1 MYSEEES
8 EDSFEV
14 AVKPPTKS
22 FITSIA
28 EDIKDMD
35 VTDTI
40 RSKIL
45 HIYSELDI
53 TSKRKLNRRKVIC
66 FCMYQA
72 YLDIDD
78 PQDMPLLVKKVGG
91 LTCADADSSVGEY
104 SCKLR
109 HPHEHNCG
117 FFPIESL
124 IECYCRSNYINL
136 REECITEIK
145 EMWRKLKESDNK
157 VTLRPP
163 RYIVAGLIWIYIRDN
178 HADAVL
184 DTNYSSIFCF
194 EVRTVV
200 SSCKY
205 LQDIPKISSIKTPF
219 SSRVAKRT
227 K

>member
-14 AVKPPTKS
+14 VVRPQVKSLT
-22 FITSIA
+22 TSIA

-40 RSKIL
+40 RSRML
-45 HIYSELDI
+45 HVYSELDI

-72 YLDIDD
+72 YLDAGD

-104 SCKLR
+104 SSKLR

-124 IECYCRSNYINL
+124 IECYCQSDYINL
-136 REECITEIK
+136 RDECITDIK
-145 EMWRKLKESDNK
+145 EMWRKMKAADNK

-163 RYIVAGLIWIYIRDN
+163 RNVVAGLVWLYIGEN
-178 HADAVL
+178 YENAVL
-184 DTNYSSIFCF
+184 DSNYSSIFCL
-194 EVRTVV
+194 EVRTIVAA
-200 SSCKY
+200 CKY
-205 LQDIPKISSIKTPF
+205 LQEIPKLSSVKTPF